1 MRDQKKAYI
10 FGLLTVLIWS
20 TVASAFKI
28 SLRYLDVVQLL
39 FYSSLTSLFCLF
51 ILAVFFHG
59 PRFTRL
65 FSREDIMRS
74 AFLGLLNPFMYYLVL
89 FKAYDLLPAQEAQ
102 PLNYTWGI
110 TITILAVPLLGQ
122 KITGKRFAAIV
133 ISYLGVVVISTH
145 GTPWDMNF
153 SDPWGV
159 FLALFSTIIWAL
171 YWIANTRDNLPAIL
185 RLLLNFLA
193 GTVYLGILLPFVS
206 TPLIFSFKG
215 LAGAIYVGLFEMGI
229 TFVFWLQALKYSK
242 TTAQVSNLIYLSPF
256 LSLVFIHYLVGEK
269 ILPSTLVGL
278 VLILSGLIMQNR
290 VKNT

>member
-1 MRDQKKAYI
+1 MRDQQKAYLY
-10 FGLLTVLIWS
+10 GVLTVLIWS

-65 FSREDIMRS
+65 CSRGDILRS
-74 AFLGLLNPFMYYLVL
+74 ALLGLLNPFLYYLVL

-122 KITGKRFAAIV
+122 KITARRFAAIV
-133 ISYLGVVVISTH
+133 VSYLGVVVISTH

-159 FLALFSTIIWAL
+159 FLALFSTLIWAL
-171 YWIANTRDNLPAIL
+171 YWIANTKDKLPAIL

-206 TPLIFSFKG
+206 TPLIFSLKG
-215 LAGAIYVGLFEMGI
+215 LAGAVYVGLFEMGI

-269 ILPSTLVGL
+269 ILVSTLIGL
-278 VLILSGLIMQNR
+278 VLILCGLILQSRAKDN
-290 VKNT
+290 

>member
-65 FSREDIMRS
+65 FSRRDIMRS
-74 AFLGLLNPFMYYLVL
+74 AFLGLLNPFLYYLVL

>member
-65 FSREDIMRS
+65 FSRGDIMRS
-74 AFLGLLNPFMYYLVL
+74 AFLGLLNPFLYYLVL

-278 VLILSGLIMQNR
+278 ILILSGLIMQNR

>member
-1 MRDQKKAYI
+1 
-10 FGLLTVLIWS
+10 
-20 TVASAFKI
+20 
-28 SLRYLDVVQLL
+28 
-39 FYSSLTSLFCLF
+39 
-51 ILAVFFHG
+51 
-59 PRFTRL
+59 
-65 FSREDIMRS
+65 MRS
-74 AFLGLLNPFMYYLVL
+74 AFLGLLNPFLYYLVL